1 MMEEP
6 VVVKSRA
13 RHLANRLSALAAA
26 ADEAPPKLSKDYL
39 KLAADY
45 RQQEQYRPSSAR
57 SRSSCIS
64 CKQDLT
70 AAVTK
75 VLYPCSHTVCDN
87 CVLQKRIRVGGQCLC
102 QSDIH
107 VILKNRGGRE
117 RHDYDDWLALG
128 CSTVS
133 SSSSFVKHFPL
144 NSQLE
149 IRWATVD
156 RRDTNDKPIRLRSK
170 IRKASQIL
178 PVVMEGATT
187 DEEEDET
194 SSSGRTTTATPLPI
208 RREMPN
214 EQERKTGR
222 LCNIL

>member
-1 MMEEP
+1 MAGTWSIGDCF
-6 VVVKSRA
+6 V
-13 RHLANRLSALAAA
+13 
-26 ADEAPPKLSKDYL
+26 
-39 KLAADY
+39 
-45 RQQEQYRPSSAR
+45 
-57 SRSSCIS
+57 
-64 CKQDLT
+64 
-70 AAVTK
+70 
-75 VLYPCSHTVCDN
+75 
-87 CVLQKRIRVGGQCLC
+87 
-102 QSDIH
+102 
-107 VILKNRGGRE
+107 
-117 RHDYDDWLALG
+117 
-128 CSTVS
+128 
-133 SSSSFVKHFPL
+133 SFVKEFPL

-156 RRDTNDKPIRLRSK
+156 RHNTNDKPIRLRSK
-170 IRKASQIL
+170 TRKASQIL

>member
-6 VVVKSRA
+6 VVKSRA

-26 ADEAPPKLSKDYL
+26 VDAEAPPKLSKDYL

-75 VLYPCSHTVCDN
+75 VLYPCQHCCCVN
-87 CVLQKRIRVGGQCLC
+87 CMLHKRIRVGGQRLC
-102 QSDIH
+102 QSAIH
-107 VILKNRGGRE
+107 IILKNRGGRE
-117 RHDYDDWLALG
+117 RQEYDEWLALG
-128 CSTVS
+128 VS
-133 SSSSFVKHFPL
+133 AIASLSFVKEFPL

-156 RRDTNDKPIRLRSK
+156 RHNTNDKPIRLRSK
-170 IRKASQIL
+170 TRKASQIL

-194 SSSGRTTTATPLPI
+194 SSSGRTTTAPLE
-208 RREMPN
+208 R
-214 EQERKTGR
+214 ERKTGR
-222 LCNIL
+222 LCIIL